1 MGRYS
6 RELRIQYFA
15 AAAFPISAEVG
26 VYLTLLG
33 LLLAGLLLATAPIA
47 VSSRLGLVVKSSKI
61 LPNTN
66 LEIAAAV
73 EV

>member
-1 MGRYS
+1 M
-6 RELRIQYFA
+6 
-15 AAAFPISAEVG
+15 G
-26 VYLTLLG
+26 VYLTLLD
-33 LLLAGLLLATAPIA
+33 LLLAALLLATAPIA
-47 VSSRLGLVVKSSKI
+47 VSSRLGFVVKSSKI